1 LNRRSRLPSLERV
14 FHEFLHLP
22 GFSGPVEPDSRS
34 SATDDSSANRHSG
47 EFLRPVRG
55 LSYQDKELNEPHAS
69 ENGERV
75 AANNPGDI

>member
-1 LNRRSRLPSLERV
+1 MESI
-14 FHEFLHLP
+14 FHEFLHSL
-22 GFSGPVEPDSRS
+22 GFSGSVEPDSS
-34 SATDDSSANRHSG
+34 NSATDNRSANRHSG